1 MKLNHEIELRHTYL
15 CIVCVVHLLCI
26 LNVKMYMQIQ
36 GCNVLIIVNMIC
48 KDHTYILRTNMVTL
62 TMRPENCEQLLKDFR
77 ILTNYQK
84 SDIINIQVIL
94 VTAAAYYEINKL
106 LTMRILKTVDIH
118 YDCYH

>member
-94 VTAAAYYEINKL
+94 VTAASYYEINKL